1 MKTLKFNKVTQSS
14 FFDSVAFDWIVFAS
28 AVTCLGF
35 ALMAALSTG
44 LAVTDSVLSSPSI
57 ENAVIS

>member
-1 MKTLKFNKVTQSS
+1 MKPVKFDQTTQTS

-28 AVTCLGF
+28 AITCLGI

-44 LAVTDSVLSSPSI
+44 LSITEGALTLSQLVQAVMS
-57 ENAVIS
+57 